1 MKLISY
7 LPFPVPKVFG
17 LVVGCAR
24 RVRFY
29 SEEECSGCAYGIY
42 CFYIRGQELVWT
54 VGIIL
59 MEELGVF
66 YLVPIVPIIYRHL
79 PIY

>member
-29 SEEECSGCAYGIY
+29 SEEECSGCAYGILLLHTRARIGVGRGCY
-42 CFYIRGQELVWT
+42 GSRERLVPIILVPIGNYIRG
-54 VGIIL
+54 
-59 MEELGVF
+59 
-66 YLVPIVPIIYRHL
+66 H
-79 PIY
+79 